1 MNLFKNINK
10 TLDLIESFEAFID
23 DSLNNAEVYE
33 LLNEHFG
40 KKYETKSVSLA
51 CEICRIIYYNKNTGK
66 VKEVFVSKYNIKNS
80 KLHKLVWVDIW
91 NKVSFIYNIK
101 IMITRKLDDF
111 TDKYIKK
118 EIDKILNIND
128 AYVHFMIEKHYDGKK
143 WINGLYMF
151 FRNKEEEKCSNR
163 ITFLFSETKSVS
175 INYITESEDPIILD
189 EDQVTKLRKLFF
201 NTNFDCDELFLQ

>member
-1 MNLFKNINK
+1 
-10 TLDLIESFEAFID
+10 
-23 DSLNNAEVYE
+23 
-33 LLNEHFG
+33 
-40 KKYETKSVSLA
+40 
-51 CEICRIIYYNKNTGK
+51 
-66 VKEVFVSKYNIKNS
+66 
-80 KLHKLVWVDIW
+80 
-91 NKVSFIYNIK
+91 
-101 IMITRKLDDF
+101 MITRKLDDF

-151 FRNKEEEKCSNR
+151 FRNKEEEKCANR

-175 INYITESEDPIILD
+175 INYITESEDPIVLN
-189 EDQVTKLRKLFF
+189 EDQVTKLIKLFF